1 MRDSADIFFAIMR
14 AQLDYARCFDDDRIE
29 VWPDFFAEDC
39 LYRITS
45 AENFREGMEASII
58 FANSRGMLKDR
69 VSALRTAN
77 IYERQSYRHLLGAPC
92 LMPQK
97 DELTRCETSF
107 MVARIMRDGT
117 TDLFATGRY
126 LDVYGFEHGALKLF
140 ERVVVCDSRRID
152 TLLAL
157 PL

>member
-14 AQLDYARCFDDDRIE
+14 AQLDYARCIDDDRLE
-29 VWPDFFAEDC
+29 EWPDFFAENC

-45 AENFREGMEASII
+45 ADNFREGLEASVI
-58 FANSRGMLKDR
+58 FANSKGMLKDR

-92 LMPQK
+92 LLPHK
-97 DELTRCETSF
+97 DDFTRSETAF
-107 MVARIMRDGT
+107 MVARILRDGN

-126 LDVYGFEHGALKLF
+126 LDTYGFEHGALKLF
-140 ERVVVCDSRRID
+140 ERIVVCDSRRID

>member
-14 AQLDYARCFDDDRIE
+14 AQLDYARCIDDDRIE
-29 VWPDFFAEDC
+29 EWPDFFADSC

-45 AENFREGMEASII
+45 ADNFRGGMEASLV
-58 FANSRGMLKDR
+58 FANSKGMLKDR
-69 VSALRTAN
+69 ISALREAN
-77 IYERQSYRHLLGAPC
+77 IYERQSYRHILGAPC
-92 LMPQK
+92 VLSQK
-97 DELTRCETSF
+97 NELTRCETSF
-107 MVARIMRDGT
+107 LVARIMRDGT
-117 TDLFATGRY
+117 TDVFATGRY

-140 ERVVVCDSRRID
+140 ERVVVCDSSRID